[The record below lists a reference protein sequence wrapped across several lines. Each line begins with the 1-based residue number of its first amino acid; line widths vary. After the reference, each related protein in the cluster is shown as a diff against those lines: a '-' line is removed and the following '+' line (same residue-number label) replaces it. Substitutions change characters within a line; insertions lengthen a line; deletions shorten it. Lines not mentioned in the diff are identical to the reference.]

1 MRPDSKNN
9 LILFKRVKDPMTEL
23 AVESTELKALGTVL
37 ANLETGKKKYLLEEI
52 VKLRKCDLKDVKKR
66 RKIVQIC

>member
-1 MRPDSKNN
+1 
-9 LILFKRVKDPMTEL
+9 MTEL